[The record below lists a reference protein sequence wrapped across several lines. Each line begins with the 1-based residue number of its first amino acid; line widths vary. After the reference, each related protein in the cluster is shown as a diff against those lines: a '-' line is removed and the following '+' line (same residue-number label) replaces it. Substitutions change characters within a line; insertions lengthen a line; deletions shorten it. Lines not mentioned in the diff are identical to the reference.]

1 MSEASIRYACITSPG
16 MDSGIAFPYLKAIDD
31 TGLGV
36 RIMPIGL
43 ALFDRLPWSEISHV
57 FTTSISDPFINVV
70 CVPLRVT
77 LGAPVSAAKFVE
89 DNLED
94 SEAAL
99 APESMRIEAPGNVE
113 GGYEPETAIVGLHTD
128 NVFNV
133 IIVDGTTPMGKAEL
147 LVLGEEECLALCRYS
162 RVICSTHE
170 ATTILCKHGVPAAT
184 IPPESDKLAKLF
196 ADFLV

>member
-1 MSEASIRYACITSPG
+1 ME
-16 MDSGIAFPYLKAIDD
+16 SGIAFSYLKAIDA

-43 ALFDRLPWSEISHV
+43 ALFDRPPWSEMPQV
-57 FTTSISDPFINVV
+57 FTASISEPFINVV
-70 CVPLRVT
+70 CVPLGVT

-99 APESMRIEAPGNVE
+99 APESMRIEVPVNVE
-113 GGYEPETAIVGLHTD
+113 GGYVPETAIKGLHTD

-133 IIVDGTTPMGKAEL
+133 AIVDGISPPS
-147 LVLGEEECLALCRYS
+147 EEDAFALCRYS
-162 RVICSTHE
+162 RVICPTHE
-170 ATTILCKHGVPAAT
+170 GTTVLCKQGVPAAT